1 MGDKPKASSGPTLVD
16 ASFLAARWGVSARM
30 IRDYEEK
37 YGMPVAVK
45 GRKGPG
51 GSTKYNLAQAEAWHG
66 TFVPNPSGGRK
77 TRHAGDPPDR
87 DRIAEHEDKSES
99 SGDPAEHGGDTP
111 REQANKY
118 KLIQEREK
126 ARKLQIENDKRA
138 GKLVEHAVVIE
149 ATARFLGEVRVQL
162 EAIPHRLA
170 PDLAASALV
179 DQQAVD
185 AIRKELAARGTDDE
199 RVEALCA
206 PLTRVGLES
215 EIRRVLESSVRQT
228 LRELSEPQTP

>member
-1 MGDKPKASSGPTLVD
+1 MGDKPKTNTGPTLVD

-30 IRDYEEK
+30 IRDYVEK

-51 GSTKYNLAQAEAWHG
+51 GSPKYNLAQAEAWHG
-66 TFVPNPSGGRK
+66 TFVPDPSGGRK
-77 TRHAGDPPDR
+77 TRHAGDAPDR
-87 DRIAEHEDKSES
+87 DRIAENEAKSQWPEKEHE
-99 SGDPAEHGGDTP
+99 GDTP
-111 REQANKY
+111 REQASKY

-149 ATARFLGEVRVQL
+149 ATSRLLGEVRVQL
-162 EAIPHRLA
+162 ESIPHRLA

-199 RVEALCA
+199 RVESLCA